1 MAEKTPEKRREPSG
15 KRLSVYGWGSR
26 GYKAPQECY
35 KTPLRAASRKG
46 VSLHEKAS
54 RGERGLLQSPYAGAV
69 AASHGGWLSWGHPAI
84 CYYINHT
91 FWNCQEF
98 FEIFFIKNGHRPKF
112 WPMPPELLKIF
123 NEIFPV
129 KISGN
134 TANRDVTVRRPR
146 FRRRP
151 APRWG
156 C

>member
-69 AASHGGWLSWGHPAI
+69 AASHGGWLFGVIPLSVIILTIHFGI
-84 CYYINHT
+84 VKS
-91 FWNCQEF
+91 FLKF
-98 FEIFFIKNGHRPKF
+98 F
-112 WPMPPELLKIF
+112 
-123 NEIFPV
+123 
-129 KISGN
+129 S
-134 TANRDVTVRRPR
+134 
-146 FRRRP
+146 
-151 APRWG
+151 
-156 C
+156 